1 MIDGG
6 TSNAVDGHG
15 DDTDEHL
22 VDESELAP
30 LGTHEEFR
38 ELLADLVRA
47 SAPEV
52 FALCEEIGD
61 RADGVVC
68 YWGLSHEDGTE
79 VFAQHGGLHGR
90 FRSPESALRLLSRGR
105 TMHLI
110 RLDADSSDRSGM
122 PTEPNEGCAD

>member
-1 MIDGG
+1 MLSRSVQEE
-6 TSNAVDGHG
+6 TVFEAHELTEENS
-15 DDTDEHL
+15 

-38 ELLADLVRA
+38 ELLVDLVRA

-61 RADGVVC
+61 RADGVVR
-68 YWGLSHEDGTE
+68 YWGLSHEDGAE
-79 VFAQHGGLHGR
+79 VFAPHGGVSGK

-105 TMHLI
+105 TMHLV
-110 RLDADSSDRSGM
+110 RTGADSS
-122 PTEPNEGCAD
+122 A

>member
-1 MIDGG
+1 MFE
-6 TSNAVDGHG
+6 AHEL
-15 DDTDEHL
+15 TDEYV

-38 ELLADLVRA
+38 ELLVELVRA
-47 SAPEV
+47 SVPEV

-61 RADGVVC
+61 RVDGVVR

-79 VFAQHGGLHGR
+79 VFAPHGGLNGR

-110 RLDADSSDRSGM
+110 RVGADAS
-122 PTEPNEGCAD
+122 A

>member
-6 TSNAVDGHG
+6 TANAVEHATEEDG
-15 DDTDEHL
+15 DADEESV

-38 ELLADLVRA
+38 ELLVELVRA

-61 RADGVVC
+61 RADGVVR
-68 YWGLSHEDGTE
+68 YWGLSHGDGTE
-79 VFAQHGGLHGR
+79 VVAVHGGVNGR

-105 TMHLI
+105 TMHLVRI
-110 RLDADSSDRSGM
+110 GADSS
-122 PTEPNEGCAD
+122 A

>member
-6 TSNAVDGHG
+6 AVNAA
-15 DDTDEHL
+15 EIA

-38 ELLADLVRA
+38 ELLVDLVQA

-61 RADGVVC
+61 RADGVVR

-79 VFAQHGGLHGR
+79 VFAPYGGVNGR
-90 FRSPESALRLLSRGR
+90 FRSPESALRLLSGGR
-105 TMHLI
+105 PMHLI
-110 RLDADSSDRSGM
+110 RLGVEADT
-122 PTEPNEGCAD
+122 P